1 MRYRFAI
8 LTFDRRL
15 DGKTALALL
24 KKVHEKG
31 VRDHQTSC
39 ELLSDA
45 RQVEGMACVNKLTPI
60 VLCSL
65 LPVDGDLRR
74 GRERR
79 RRGSFVHVLG
89 NAAYMNDDDAMTSG
103 LSRDLNLERQ
113 YR

>member
-1 MRYRFAI
+1 MRSRFAV
-8 LTFDRRL
+8 LTFDPRLSLRL

-24 KKVHEKG
+24 QKVHETG

-45 RQVEGMACVNKLTPI
+45 RQVEGMECVNKWMPI
-60 VLCSL
+60 MLCSL
-65 LPVDGDLRR
+65 LPVDSDLRR

-79 RRGSFVHVLG
+79 WSFVHVLR
-89 NAAYMNDDDAMTSG
+89 NDAMTSG